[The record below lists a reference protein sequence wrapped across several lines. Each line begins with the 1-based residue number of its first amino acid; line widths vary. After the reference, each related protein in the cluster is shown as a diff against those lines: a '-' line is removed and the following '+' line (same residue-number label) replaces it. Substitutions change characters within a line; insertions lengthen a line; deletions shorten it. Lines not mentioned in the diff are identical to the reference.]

1 MAAGRLCADGIRVT
15 TTIVHRLF
23 EQALERE
30 AAKQPPATPQPE
42 RAVVQRV
49 RDSRWLR
56 LLRAA

>member
-1 MAAGRLCADGIRVT
+1 MAPAGPTADATRVT
-15 TTIVHRLF
+15 PTIVHRLF

-30 AAKQPPATPQPE
+30 AAKQAAAPATE
-42 RAVVQRV
+42 GAVIHRP

>member
-1 MAAGRLCADGIRVT
+1 VT

-30 AAKQPPATPQPE
+30 AAKPPAPPGAQ
-42 RAVVQRV
+42 RAVVHRL